1 MNIVGFGWNGILS
14 FVHGQRKILD
24 AKEREEA
31 KIFVE
36 KMSPLLSGSRE
47 AHPSSS
53 ISSSSEEEAK
63 ERGEEK
69 KEDGLIAG
77 LMDSQVSTKPLLQ
90 SKPEEEEARENEPR
104 EQDAQQ

>member
-1 MNIVGFGWNGILS
+1 
-14 FVHGQRKILD
+14 
-24 AKEREEA
+24 
-31 KIFVE
+31 VE

-47 AHPSSS
+47 AHPS
-53 ISSSSEEEAK
+53 ISSSSEEEKAK

-90 SKPEEEEARENEPR
+90 SEPEEEEPAPENEPR

>member
-1 MNIVGFGWNGILS
+1 MVDVDF
-14 FVHGQRKILD
+14 RKIQM
-24 AKEREEA
+24 
-31 KIFVE
+31 FVGNYDFW
-36 KMSPLLSGSRE
+36 KQ
-47 AHPSSS
+47 
-53 ISSSSEEEAK
+53 SSELGLRLRSNDNKKKEEKAK

-90 SKPEEEEARENEPR
+90 SEPEEEEPAPENEPR